1 MQKFTLLIIMFLLIG
16 STVFAQKATVEGSVK
31 TSNGESLPSAT
42 ILVKGTTNGTL
53 SDVNGHFTIKA
64 EPKDILVASYIG
76 FETIEV
82 TVGNQKVINITL
94 EDSKQE
100 IKEVVVT
107 ALGIVKEKS
116 TIGFSIQDVKGTEL
130 VKAREPNAINAL
142 TGKVAGLT
150 VGASSEILGAPSV
163 LLRGAAPLYVVDGV
177 PVQTDTWNI
186 NPDDI
191 ESYTILKGPT
201 AAALYGSRGQ
211 YGAIQITTKRG
222 TTDKRG
228 FSVDFNSSTMAESG
242 FLAIPKVQDEYGAGD
257 HGIYAFADGKGGG
270 LNDGD
275 YDVWGPRFEGQ
286 LIPQYDGQYTPGTSY
301 TTTYANGSTYTG
313 NIKPTSYV
321 ARGKDNLKR
330 FLETGLLSNNSLAL
344 SASGEKYDLRFS
356 ASHSYQ
362 KGIVPNTKLNITN
375 FNLNGGY
382 NVSKKLRIS
391 ANMAYS
397 RQYTP
402 NVPDV
407 NYGPNSIIYN
417 IIAWGGADWNIDDMR
432 NYWQPGKEGVQSV
445 YAEYQRYHNPYFMS
459 YEWLRG
465 HYKNDLT
472 GNATISYKISDYFN
486 LQARTAISTYDL
498 FRSEKLPY
506 SAHPYGREAGE
517 GDYRE
522 DKRNLFENNTDVL
535 LSYDRYVVP
544 KLSVHATAGGNIRSY
559 NFRSSY
565 ASTDYLN
572 VPGWYNLSNS
582 KNPVKSYNFY
592 APMQVLSAYATADL
606 TYDDFLTLS
615 LTGRADKN
623 STLPTSHNTYFYPSV
638 STSIELTKLVTI
650 PYVKSWKVRGS
661 YAKVGS
667 ALTSAMIGS
676 TDEMLGSRVVGYG
689 GSYKSPYDGPD
700 YKNSSSYSI
709 ALIQGKPSASYTNL
723 ISNPDLKPNSSS
735 AWEAGTDV
743 SLFNNRLIFDVTY
756 FSSIDG
762 PKIFEL
768 PISESSGYK
777 SALVNGIKV
786 QRKGVEINVSGSP
799 VHNVNGFSWDI
810 SANYSTNQQYLKEIY
825 PGVDKLYVEDLKSYL
840 KVGDRMDR
848 MYGTD
853 FVRTS
858 DGKIIND
865 ASGRPIRNSVNQFLG
880 NTNSDW
886 VGAINNTFSY
896 KNLSLKIQFDGRFGG
911 QILDYVEKKTYQ
923 GGRHINT
930 VLGAMGAARI
940 NDTKGIKSYVGEG
953 VVVSNGKAIVYDS
966 DGKVT
971 NYNEL
976 QFAPNTTATYLQ
988 DYISRYYGTDVADRI
1003 SRSFVKL
1010 REVVLTYT
1018 IPQSVLSKT
1027 FIKQANI
1034 SFVGRNLLY
1043 FAERT
1048 DIDIEQYA
1056 NTSGSSGLQTPTT
1069 RRFGFNL
1076 NISF

>member
-1 MQKFTLLIIMFLLIG
+1 MKSINSNHVKMQKFTLLIITFLLIG
-16 STVFAQKATVEGSVK
+16 SAVFAQKANVEGTVK
-31 TSNGESLPSAT
+31 TSNGESLPGAT
-42 ILVKGTTNGTL
+42 ILIKGTTSGTL
-53 SDVNGHFTIKA
+53 SDANGHFAIKA
-64 EPKDILVASYIG
+64 EPKDILMVSYIG
-76 FETIEV
+76 FETVEI
-82 TVGNQKVINITL
+82 TAGNQKVINITL

-150 VGASSEILGAPSV
+150 VGASSEILGAPTV

-242 FLAIPKVQDEYGAGD
+242 FLAIPKVQDEYGPGD

-275 YDVWGPRFEGQ
+275 YDVWGPKFDGQ

-362 KGIVPNTKLNITN
+362 KGIVPNTSLNITN
-375 FNLNGGY
+375 FNLTGGY
-382 NVSKKLRIS
+382 NISKKLRLS

-432 NYWQPGKEGVQSV
+432 NYWQPGKEGVQSI

-472 GNATISYKISDYFN
+472 GNATLSYKFSDYLS

-559 NFRSSY
+559 SFRSSY
-565 ASTDYLN
+565 ATTDYLN

-615 LTGRADKN
+615 ITGRTDKN

-638 STSIELTKLVTI
+638 STSIEMSKLVAI
-650 PYVKSWKVRGS
+650 PYVKSWKIRGS
-661 YAKVGS
+661 YAKVGG
-667 ALTSAMIGS
+667 ALTSSTIGQ
-676 TDEMLGSRVVGYG
+676 LWVPGYG
-689 GSYKSPYDGPD
+689 GNYYSPYDGPSFQ
-700 YKNSSSYSI
+700 NSASYSI
-709 ALIQGKPSASYTNL
+709 GLIQGKPAASYTNT

-735 AWEAGTDV
+735 AWEVGTDV
-743 SLFNNRLIFDVTY
+743 GLFENKLLFDVTY

-762 PKIFEL
+762 PQIFSL
-768 PISESSGYK
+768 PISGATGYS

-810 SANYSTNQQYLKEIY
+810 SANYSTNQRYLKEIY
-825 PGVDKLYVEDLKSYL
+825 PGVDKLNIYL
-840 KVGDRMDR
+840 KVGDRMDK

-858 DGKIIND
+858 DGQIIND
-865 ASGRPIRNSVNQFLG
+865 ASGRPIKNSVIQYLG
-880 NTNSDW
+880 NANSNW

-896 KNLSLKIQFDGRFGG
+896 KNLSLKVQFDGRFGG

-930 VLGAMGAARI
+930 ILGDMGAARI

-953 VVVSNGKAIVYDS
+953 VVVSNGQAIVYNS
-966 DGKVT
+966 DGQVT
-971 NYNEL
+971 NYDKL
-976 QFAPNTTATYLQ
+976 QFASNTTATYLQ

-1003 SRSFVKL
+1003 SRTFVKL

-1018 IPQSVLSKT
+1018 IPQSVLGKT

-1043 FAERT
+1043 FAERS
-1048 DIDIEQYA
+1048 DIDIEQYVDGS
-1056 NTSGSSGLQTPTT
+1056 NGSSGLQTPTT